1 MKYCTH
7 CGEPIEDDAAFCV
20 TCGAKAKEEPVPA
33 EMSKRDKNLTLA
45 AEILMI
51 IACAISFIAGIIFL
65 IMAIVGAAN
74 GVYFLEFDVS
84 EADKE
89 LIESAY
95 IAACVTVAIAGLVP
109 LAYGIPMTVYVFK
122 ADKEGR
128 PLSTAFKVCTLILMS
143 VIPGILLLLRNE
155 PSAPEPVKV
164 PVSPVVPEEPN
175 EPNDHEE
182 LEESDDSEEKN

>member
-1 MKYCTH
+1 MKNCVY
-7 CGEPIEDDAAFCV
+7 CGEEIEDGADVCPN
-20 TCGAKAKEEPVPA
+20 CGGKVGDGASVGETT
-33 EMSKRDKNLTLA
+33 KRDIILTRA

-65 IMAIVGAAN
+65 IMAIVGVAN

-95 IAACVTVAIAGLVP
+95 IAACVTVAIVGLVP
-109 LAYGIPMTVYVFK
+109 LAYGIPMTVHVFK
-122 ADKEGR
+122 ADKEGK

-155 PSAPEPVKV
+155 PSAPVATV
-164 PVSPVVPEEPN
+164 PPEEP
-175 EPNDHEE
+175 
-182 LEESDDSEEKN
+182 SDPEEKN